1 VAVAASNPLGLANQI
16 RKGLSQRGTV
26 ADHEAYDPEFI
37 RENLPAMW
45 LLATLYFRA
54 EVRGFEHVPDAPTL
68 QVGNHSGGIVIPDTW
83 IHGLGWYAY
92 FGVERPLRPLVH
104 SAAISVPLAGEVLRK
119 TGCMPASPAN
129 AREALRR
136 GEDVLVYPG
145 GDVETWRPWSKR
157 NQIDFDGRTGFLR
170 LAAEEGVPIVPVV
183 SIGAHETFAVLTDGK
198 KIAKRLGIDK
208 LLRIKV
214 FPLTLG
220 LPFGINPGPMIPH
233 FPLPSKIVIQCLP
246 AIEITKKD
254 VSDANVK
261 ATYDKVVNVF
271 QKGLDKLARERK
283 RPVLG

>member
-1 VAVAASNPLGLANQI
+1 MAATNPLDLANRL
-16 RKGLSQRGTV
+16 RKRMTSRGTV
-26 ADHEAYDPEFI
+26 ADHEAFDPEFI

-104 SAAISVPLAGEVLRK
+104 SAAISIPGIGEVLRK
-119 TGCMPASPAN
+119 TGCMPASPTN
-129 AREALRR
+129 AREALHR

-157 NQIDFDGRTGFLR
+157 NEVDFDNRTGFLR

-198 KIAKRLGIDK
+198 GIAKRLGMDK
-208 LLRIKV
+208 RFRIKV

-233 FPLPSKIVIQCLP
+233 FPFPSKIVIEVLP
-246 AIEITKKD
+246 PLEITKKD
-254 VSDANVK
+254 VTDAAIK
-261 ATYDKVVNVF
+261 RTYDRVLKVF
-271 QKGLDKLARERK
+271 QDGLDKLAAQRK
-283 RPVLG
+283 RPIFG

>member
-1 VAVAASNPLGLANQI
+1 MAAASPLDIAKRFRRGMDT
-16 RKGLSQRGTV
+16 RGTV
-26 ADHEAYDPEFI
+26 ADHEAFDPEFI

-104 SAAISVPLAGEVLRK
+104 SAAISVPGVGEVLRK

-129 AREALRR
+129 AREALER

-157 NQIDFDGRTGFLR
+157 NEVDFDNRTGFLR
-170 LAAEEGVPIVPVV
+170 LAAEMGVPIVPVV

-198 KIAKRLGIDK
+198 GIARRLGMDK
-208 LLRIKV
+208 RFRIKV

-233 FPLPSKIVIQCLP
+233 FPFPSKIVIEVLP
-246 AIEITKKD
+246 PLEITKKD

-261 ATYDKVVNVF
+261 KTYARVLKVF
-271 QKGLDKLARERK
+271 QDGLDTLASQRK
-283 RPVLG
+283 RPIFG

>member
-1 VAVAASNPLGLANQI
+1 MAVNPIEIANRL
-16 RKGLSQRGTV
+16 RKTAMKRATLP
-26 ADHEAYDPEFI
+26 DHEAYDPEFI

-54 EVRGFEHVPDAPTL
+54 EVRGFENVPEAPTL

-104 SAAISVPLAGEVLRK
+104 STAISIPGVGEILRK
-119 TGCMPASPAN
+119 CGCMPASPAN
-129 AREALRR
+129 AREAIRR

-157 NQIDFDGRTGFLR
+157 NEIDFDGRTGFLR

-198 KIAKRLGIDK
+198 GIAKWLGIDK
-208 LLRIKV
+208 RFRIKV

-220 LPFGINPGPMIPH
+220 LPFGINPGPGIPH
-233 FPLPSKIVIQCLP
+233 FPFPSKIVIEALP
-246 AIEITKKD
+246 PIEVTKADVAEGKITK
-254 VSDANVK
+254 
-261 ATYDKVVNVF
+261 TYDHVTGVF
-271 QKGLDKLARERK
+271 QKALDKLARERK
-283 RPVLG
+283 RPIIG